1 MKSLLSLAFSILAFC
16 GTTSTIDINEALK
29 TGKITIVPTYKKLGN
44 NGVLLTISNTTA
56 QMITVSI
63 PGGTI
68 FQPEGGNE
76 QVLMNIEEKQLALNG
91 KETKSIHVG
100 GYCTQLSKM
109 TPRLD
114 NRFKVGTTSN
124 AQLHSLLTF
133 LKTNKPSPVN
143 YQAAVW
149 ALTDQESIAAIEPLT
164 PADKKLR
171 EHIAV
176 LTKQKDPWYTRG
188 QTVLAEPGRPIQRAT
203 IAVKGN
209 LEVTLKETTEFE
221 IVVVNSTNEV
231 KATMPTKEPIE
242 KDIKHSF
249 KFGLTVQGWEM
260 GTYQVVLRKLSDE
273 STIAS
278 FPFQVWQ

>member
-1 MKSLLSLAFSILAFC
+1 
-16 GTTSTIDINEALK
+16 
-29 TGKITIVPTYKKLGN
+29 
-44 NGVLLTISNTTA
+44 
-56 QMITVSI
+56 
-63 PGGTI
+63 
-68 FQPEGGNE
+68 
-76 QVLMNIEEKQLALNG
+76 MNIEEKQLALNG

-176 LTKQKDPWYTRG
+176 LTKQKDPWYTSG
-188 QTVLAEPGRPIQRAT
+188 QTIQAEPGRPIQRNT

-209 LEVTLKETTEFE
+209 LEVILKETTEFE

-278 FPFQVWQ
+278 FPFQV

>member
-1 MKSLLSLAFSILAFC
+1 MKSLLSIAFSILAFC
-16 GTTSTIDINEALK
+16 GTASTIEINAALK
-29 TGKITIVPTYKKLGN
+29 AGKISVVPTYKKLGN
-44 NGVLLTISNTTA
+44 NGVLLTISNVTT
-56 QMITVSI
+56 QPITVSI
-63 PGGTI
+63 PGGTV
-68 FQPEGGNE
+68 FQPEGGQE

-100 GYCTQLSKM
+100 GYCTQLSKI
-109 TPRLD
+109 TPNLD
-114 NRFKVGTTSN
+114 NRFKIGTTSN
-124 AQLHSLLTF
+124 PQLLSLLTF
-133 LKTNKPSPVN
+133 LKTNQPSPVN

-149 ALTDQESIAAIEPLT
+149 ALTDNESIAAIEPIT

-171 EHIAV
+171 EHIAL
-176 LTKQKDPWYTRG
+176 LTKRKDPWYTSG
-188 QTVLAEPGRPIQRAT
+188 QNIQAEPGRPIQRST

-221 IVVVNSTNEV
+221 IVVINSTNEV

-242 KDIKHSF
+242 KDVKHTF

-260 GTYQVVLRKLSDE
+260 GTYQVVIRKLSDR

-278 FPFQVWQ
+278 FPFQV